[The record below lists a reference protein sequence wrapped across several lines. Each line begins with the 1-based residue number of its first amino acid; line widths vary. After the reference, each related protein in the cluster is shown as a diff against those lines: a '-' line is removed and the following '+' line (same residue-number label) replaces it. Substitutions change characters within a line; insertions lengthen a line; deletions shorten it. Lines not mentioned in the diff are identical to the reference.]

1 MNTKSNN
8 NTQSGELL
16 GLNTN
21 ISISLK
27 TELDADDLA
36 SIVASENEDRLLLE
50 RTAQETVVRD
60 ANRDVSNAEDE
71 LRELVQGVLDKY
83 KGDDTSKAL
92 CKALKAFTGIEHATY
107 TSDSTCVVEKKL
119 VTFQVSIEP
128 KRKDPSTSNGYGSS
142 VVSKEVEISFNDKIK
157 KQLKVIAKLRAT
169 ATEEQAKLNSIM
181 QMLTDL
187 PRLKRRAKNNVL
199 KGMLTGKIKTNA
211 DVLAAV
217 ESAAP
222 KALPGPSTY

>member
-1 MNTKSNN
+1 MNTKADNN
-8 NTQSGELL
+8 VQSGELL
-16 GLNTN
+16 GLNTD

-36 SIVASENEDRLLLE
+36 SIVASENEDRLLSE
-50 RTAQETVVRD
+50 RTAQEAVVRD
-60 ANRDVSNAEDE
+60 ANRDVNSAEDS
-71 LRELVQGVLDKY
+71 LRELVQNVLDKY
-83 KGDDTSKAL
+83 KGDETSKAL
-92 CKALKAFTGIEHATY
+92 CKSLKAFTGVEHAVY
-107 TSDSTCVVEKKL
+107 ASNSKCLAEKKL
-119 VTFQVSIEP
+119 VTFEVSIEP

-142 VVSKEVEISFNDKIK
+142 VVSKEVEIAFNDKIK
-157 KQLKVIAKLRAT
+157 KQLKEINKLRAA
-169 ATEEQAKLNSIM
+169 ATEEKAKLNSIM
-181 QMLTDL
+181 QMLSDL